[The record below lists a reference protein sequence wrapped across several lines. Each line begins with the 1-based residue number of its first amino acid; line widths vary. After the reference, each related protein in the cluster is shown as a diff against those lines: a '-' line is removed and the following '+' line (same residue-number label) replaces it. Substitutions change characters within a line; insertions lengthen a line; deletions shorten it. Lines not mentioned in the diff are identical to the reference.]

1 MKEVFRLLLTASAI
15 AVFSTL
21 SFAAGPSVTPAYH
34 EPSTLVHTRMQPAGA
49 SCEAVATSLTP
60 DILSLTTTQPSVATF
75 TATLQPQTPA
85 PTIDQYGV
93 CVYRCL
99 QSNRNV
105 PGKESY
111 CANACAYLLR

>member
-49 SCEAVATSLTP
+49 SCEAVATSFDTRH
-60 DILSLTTTQPSVATF
+60 
-75 TATLQPQTPA
+75 PA
-85 PTIDQYGV
+85 SYHHAAIRRNLYGDASTSNTRANDRPI
-93 CVYRCL
+93 RCL
-99 QSNRNV
+99 CVSMLAIE
-105 PGKESY
+105 PE
-111 CANACAYLLR
+111 CAWKRELLR